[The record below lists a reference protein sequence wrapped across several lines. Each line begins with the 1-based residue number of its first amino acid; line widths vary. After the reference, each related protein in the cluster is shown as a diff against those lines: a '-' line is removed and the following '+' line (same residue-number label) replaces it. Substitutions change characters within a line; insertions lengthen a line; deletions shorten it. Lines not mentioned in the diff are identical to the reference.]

1 MGDLVLVFLMGG
13 LEGMEADLRKALGA
27 LLAARDEGVKVAKT
41 ISDLYE
47 HFARNEVRH
56 LVMHASRHSHY
67 DFSHIPYLRVTFVD
81 PDATLDPATLPSYA
95 TAVVNLDGLPMAS
108 EPPPPPSARPHNL
121 PPALR
126 PDAPRK
132 LWRVLL
138 LAKADTQ
145 RHQDGWIAQETVVSR
160 AGVGAVANHVAALK
174 ALGVHVQS
182 RGGMMRLGRRP
193 VTHEL
198 ASKARSWNQAT
209 FNSDDDLIVHR
220 TDADDRKHW
229 GKDWDFS
236 IALTL
241 GKVALKPDPRGRFK
255 YSVNVELEGELGIFR
270 NRAKEFL
277 RHHFLS
283 AANRGKVAEQSE
295 LLHAAALAAVRNE
308 LEQEVAGKPPSI
320 ADFPFRW
327 ASGGSLLLV
336 NWRGRRWAMLF
347 FRDIRPVGWNLA
359 NGASESVEEQAKVLQ
374 LIERETMEE
383 VVLLS
388 GDPGRKEPCD
398 VITLELERHLTN
410 VEERQV
416 LAARLLSRHHELRQ
430 GEDGLALRA
439 SNRYAEVIPI
449 RGPGAIDLIERGSE
463 KRAEHGLFVTVDP
476 LDFGVEAIK
485 IGTLQLPEDA
495 YALDGEVIEGSEQ
508 RGERDR
514 LARRPVGLLALSYLE
529 RCWRK
534 GGCRTLGEVVHTDKD
549 DPRLGGKELP
559 EMTISRDLG
568 TTDLFVFDHDYRWRL
583 EHVTEDGPYADGWL
597 QKFGPDFKQLLEEQ
611 QASVKL
617 RTLCP
622 VTWKVLEQA
631 LAGNDWAEFK
641 SSPTNA

>member
-13 LEGMEADLRKALGA
+13 LEGMEAELRKVLGA

-56 LVMHASRHSHY
+56 LVMHASRHAHY
-67 DFSHIPYLRVTFVD
+67 DFSHIPHLRVTFVD
-81 PDATLDPATLPSYA
+81 PGGTLNPARLPPYA
-95 TAVVNLDGLPMAS
+95 TTVVNLDGLPKAS
-108 EPPPPPSARPHNL
+108 DPPPPPSARPDSQPH
-121 PPALR
+121 ALR

-145 RHQDGWIAQETVVSR
+145 RHQDGWIAQETVASR

-174 ALGVHVQS
+174 ALGMHVQS
-182 RGGMMRLGRRP
+182 RAGMMRIGRRP

-209 FNSDDDLIVHR
+209 FTSDDDLIVHR

-255 YSVNVELEGELGIFR
+255 YSVSVELKGELGIFR

-283 AANRGKVAEQSE
+283 TANRVKLAEQSQ
-295 LLHAAALAAVRNE
+295 LLHMAALSAVRND
-308 LEQEVAGKPPSI
+308 LEHEVAGKPAGI

-336 NWRGRRWAMLF
+336 TWRGRRWAMVF

-359 NGASESVEEQAKVLQ
+359 NGASESVEEQAKILQ

-388 GDPGRKEPCD
+388 GDPSGRKPCD
-398 VITLELERHLTN
+398 VITLELERDLAN
-410 VEERQV
+410 VEERQE

-430 GEDGLALRA
+430 NEDGLSLRA
-439 SNRYAEVIPI
+439 SNRYAEVSPI
-449 RGPGAIDLIERGSE
+449 RGPGAIDLIERGNE

-476 LDFGVEAIK
+476 LDFGIEAIR
-485 IGTLQLPEDA
+485 IGTLQLPDDA
-495 YALDGEVIEGSEQ
+495 YPLDGEVIEGSEQ

-529 RCWRK
+529 RCWKK
-534 GGCRTLGEVVHTDKD
+534 GARRTLGDVVHTDKD

-559 EMTISRDLG
+559 EMTISRDLD

-583 EHVTEDGPYADGWL
+583 DHVAEDGPYADGWL
-597 QKFGPDFKQLLEEQ
+597 QKFGPDFKQLLEDQ
-611 QASVKL
+611 LASVQL

-631 LAGNDWAEFK
+631 LACNDWAELS
-641 SSPTNA
+641 SSPTTA